1 METDIVI
8 LGKGD
13 AIIGMVLDN
22 LYSNGVYG
30 NITIYNNLSLPI
42 LKEINHP
49 NFNLDVREDIDI
61 KQYKKYI
68 LGVYNPKHKMKIME
82 TLNPE
87 IEKFQSILFNDLV
100 ISKTSKIGIG
110 CLIDANISIAAH
122 TNIGNFVSINR
133 NVSIGHHTII
143 EDYVSINPGC
153 NIAGNVKIGKGTT
166 IGMGTNVLNTVEIG
180 ENTIIGAGSN
190 VTRNIPSNVIA
201 YGNPCKIIKNL

>member
-68 LGVYNPKHKMKIME
+68 LGVYDPKHKMKIME

-100 ISKTSKIGIG
+100 ISKTSKIGVG

>member
-13 AIIGMVLDN
+13 AIVCMILDN
-22 LYSNGVYG
+22 LYSNGIFG

-42 LKEINHP
+42 MREISHP
-49 NFNLDVREDIDI
+49 DFNLDIRKDIDI
-61 KQYKKYI
+61 KQFKKYV
-68 LGVYNPKHKMKIME
+68 LGVYDPKHKIKIIE

-87 IEKFQSILFNDLV
+87 IEKFHSILFNDLV
-100 ISKTSKIGIG
+100 ISKTSKIGVG
-110 CLIDANISIAAH
+110 CLIDINISIAAH

-166 IGMGTNVLNTVEIG
+166 IGMGTNVLNTIEIG
-180 ENTIIGAGSN
+180 ENTVIGAGSN

>member
-68 LGVYNPKHKMKIME
+68 LGVYDPKHKIKIME

>member
-61 KQYKKYI
+61 KQFKKYV
-68 LGVYNPKHKMKIME
+68 LGVYDPKHKMKIIK

-87 IEKFQSILFNDLV
+87 IEKFHSILFNDLV
-100 ISKTSKIGIG
+100 ISKTSKIGVG

>member
-30 NITIYNNLSLPI
+30 NISIYNNLSLPI
-42 LKEINHP
+42 LREISHP
-49 NFNLDVREDIDI
+49 DFNLDVREDIDI

-68 LGVYNPKHKMKIME
+68 LGVYDPKHKMKIME

-100 ISKTSKIGIG
+100 ISKTSKIGVG